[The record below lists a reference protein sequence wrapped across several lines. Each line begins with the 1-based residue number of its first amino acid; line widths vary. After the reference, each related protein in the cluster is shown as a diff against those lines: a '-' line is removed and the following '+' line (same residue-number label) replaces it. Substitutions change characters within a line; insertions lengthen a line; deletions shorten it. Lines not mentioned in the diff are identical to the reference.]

1 MELSITTPALLFP
14 AISLLMLAYT
24 NRFLALASLI
34 RSLYDKYKVERDQKN
49 IVEQIR
55 NLHARIRLIRNMQA
69 FGVVSF
75 LFCVVCMYC
84 IFRGWNDAAY
94 IIFAISIICFVV
106 SLILSLIE
114 ISFSMRALELALS
127 DMEQTTRTNF
137 FDILRPG
144 AEQEKKD
151 QGA

>member
-34 RSLYDKYKVERDQKN
+34 RNLHDKYKSDPNQKH
-49 IVEQIR
+49 IVQQIR
-55 NLHARIRLIRNMQA
+55 NLRTRIRLIRSMQA

-84 IFRGWNDAAY
+84 IFRGWDNASY
-94 IIFAISIICFVV
+94 VIFAFSIALFSI
-106 SLILSLIE
+106 SLILSFIE
-114 ISFSMRALELALS
+114 ITLSTRSLELALS
-127 DMEQTTRTNF
+127 DMEEETRANF
-137 FDILRPG
+137 FTGILG
-144 AEQEKKD
+144 GKND
-151 QGA
+151 